1 MAESLEFRG
10 FAMNL
15 TPSQYQMIDPLQQ
28 CQPDRDLADGPAR
41 FQAISPA
48 DSFIVQAPAGSG
60 KTALLTQR
68 FLALLSQVE
77 QPEQVVAMTFTK
89 KAAAEMRNRILQAL
103 QFGLQSPPS
112 AAASLFERNSWQL
125 AQAALHNNQQR
136 GWQLLDNPNRLRIR
150 TLDSMNGYLVQ
161 QMPLLSRLGAQ
172 PQLASMQDRLYIQAA
187 RSALQDTE
195 TAEASTELL
204 RLVNGKLRRAE
215 ALLVSMLKKR
225 DQWMSSLL
233 GYGADTLEESAMAR
247 EVLEAA
253 VADLVAQEQQA
264 AWKHISPI
272 ADRLSKMCAFSEF
285 AEANV
290 EEPLKSNL
298 QQLIAFDQSGQSLC
312 VDTDLAVWRAL
323 TDWLQT
329 KQGTWL
335 KTANKNKGFPPGK
348 GDNKAQKDA
357 FLAELE
363 AIRTADFQDKA
374 ATAFAQLSQL
384 PDATYSDA
392 DWHSLQQ
399 LIRLLNRSVGHL
411 KVCFQQAG
419 ETDFIEVAQAAAL
432 ALGED
437 SAPTDLAQQL
447 DYQIR
452 HLLIDEFQDTSVA
465 QFRLIEKLV
474 TAWTPGDGHTLFIV
488 GDPMQSI
495 YRFREA
501 EVGNFL
507 QAWEDGIAQVDLI
520 PLQLSV
526 NFRSSA
532 GVVDWVNQTFQ
543 SVFPSD
549 NQLELGAVCYS
560 SAEASPSAIKSHS
573 TNQAVFNHWQLEA
586 SQSEEVNDVLSV
598 IQSRLADSDFLAT
611 ESIGVLG
618 RSRSHLMPIA
628 FGLKQA
634 GIAFK
639 AVELEGLKDRQE
651 IQDCQALTR
660 ALIHLGD
667 RPAWIAL
674 LRSPL
679 IGLSLAD
686 LNTLLTEDGR
696 PKVGTAWQQL
706 MAFPTDETD
715 QNDQAWADFK
725 PGLSEAGQM
734 RLAETLPVLQQALQ
748 SRGSLEVS
756 VWLRQIWL
764 ALDGPQ
770 TVLDD
775 NALQNVEAYWQ
786 MLTGLAAR
794 SSSSSGGTSLSIA
807 VLEETLEQLFAQPDA
822 SPDAKRVEL
831 MTMHKSKGLEFD
843 TVILPSLG
851 RKPRVNEPPLVSWL
865 SFRGEQKE
873 QLVIAPLVQKG
884 KANGQKSPLVE
895 LIKRYDAQK
904 QTYEDGRLLYVACT
918 RAKRQ
923 LHCFG
928 SVAVSDKVLAG
939 DVALAATNN
948 SLLSCLWP
956 LVATSFEGLLQGYQP
971 KEAEGGEN
979 DFVAKVSR
987 LPPTRKGFHQMQPE
1001 SFMSALLPKKE
1012 AAQAVTQLPAEP
1024 LSKSAMDVSQQTPSQ
1039 TAEMAKLVGVWV
1051 HQVLEQWSK
1060 NNPIIPSVEALA
1072 SQSERHALGL
1082 MQLGLRGQWL
1092 TEGMRRVMVS
1102 LQNSL
1107 QNELVLWALRSDHAE
1122 AAAELPLSSLEL
1134 LPLGQVQQNHIVDR
1148 TFVDEEG
1155 TRWIV
1160 DYKTSYVELNDA
1172 KEVDAFIEGQ
1182 VSIYRPQLQRYGQ
1195 LFSVL
1200 ENRPQKWVLYFSH
1213 LDRWVEVADQLSD

>member
-1 MAESLEFRG
+1 MSLNP
-10 FAMNL
+10 A
-15 TPSQYQMIDPLQQ
+15 QYQMIDPLQQ
-28 CQPDRDLADGPAR
+28 CQPDRDLADGAAR

-48 DSFIVQAPAGSG
+48 HSFIVQAPAGSG

-89 KAAAEMRNRILQAL
+89 KAAAEMRNRILEAL
-103 QFGLQSPPS
+103 QFGLQPPPPEE
-112 AAASLFERNSWQL
+112 ASLFEHNSWQL

-136 GWQLLDNPNRLRIR
+136 EWQLLDNPNRLRIR

-172 PQLASMQDRLYIQAA
+172 PQLASRQDRLYIQAA
-187 RSALQDTE
+187 RSALQDVE

-225 DQWMSSLL
+225 DQWMDSLL
-233 GYGADTLEESAMAR
+233 VYGADTLEESAMAR
-247 EVLEAA
+247 DVLEAA
-253 VADLVAQEQQA
+253 VADLVTQEQQA
-264 AWKHISPI
+264 AWKTLAPI
-272 ADRLSKMCAFSEF
+272 ADHLLRVCAFAEF
-285 AEANV
+285 AESNMT
-290 EEPLKSNL
+290 EEPLKSSL
-298 QQLIAFDQSGQSLC
+298 QGLITFFQSAQPLRA
-312 VDTDLAVWRAL
+312 DTDLAVWRAL
-323 TDWLQT
+323 AGWLQT
-329 KQGTWL
+329 AQGTWL
-335 KTANKNKGFPPGK
+335 KIVNKNKGFPAGK
-348 GDNKAQKDA
+348 GDSKVQKDA

-374 ATAFAQLSQL
+374 AAALAQLSQL
-384 PDATYSDA
+384 PDETYSDA

-399 LIRLLNRSVGHL
+399 LIRLLNRSVAHL

-437 SAPTDLAQQL
+437 TAPTDLAQQL

-465 QFRLIEKLV
+465 QFRLIKKLV

-507 QAWEDGIAQVDLI
+507 QAWKDGIAQVDLT
-520 PLQLSV
+520 PLPLTV

-532 GVVDWVNQTFQ
+532 GVVNWVNQTFQ

-560 SAEASPSAIKSHS
+560 PAEASPSAMKFQ
-573 TNQAVFNHWQLEA
+573 TTDQAVFGHWQLAA
-586 SQSEEVNDVLSV
+586 SPTEEVDAVLNV
-598 IQSRLADSDFLAT
+598 IQSRLADKAFSVNQ
-611 ESIGVLG
+611 SIGVLG

-628 FGLKQA
+628 FALKQA

-651 IQDCQALTR
+651 IQDCQALSR
-660 ALIHLGD
+660 ALVHLGD

-679 IGLSLAD
+679 VGLGLAD
-686 LNTLLTEDGR
+686 LNALLTENGR
-696 PKVGTAWQQL
+696 PKTGTIWQQL
-706 MAFPTDETD
+706 TAFSAAEAD
-715 QNDQAWADFK
+715 QNDQAWLDSYQ
-725 PGLSEAGQM
+725 GLSDAGKM

-748 SRGSLEVS
+748 SRGTLAVS

-764 ALDGPQ
+764 TLDGPQ
-770 TVLDD
+770 TLLDD

-786 MLTGLAAR
+786 MLDKMTSVSASTSTGV
-794 SSSSSGGTSLSIA
+794 SLSIA
-807 VLEETLEQLFAQPDA
+807 ALEETLDQLFAQPDA

-851 RKPRVNEPPLVSWL
+851 RKPRGDEAPLVSWL
-865 SFRGEQKE
+865 SFRGADKE

-884 KANGQKSPLVE
+884 KANGQISPLVE
-895 LIKRYDAQK
+895 LIKRYEVQK
-904 QTYEDGRLLYVACT
+904 QAYEDARLLYVACT
-918 RAKRQ
+918 RAKQQ

-928 SVAVSDKVLAG
+928 SVAVSEKVLAG
-939 DVALAATNN
+939 DAELAAMNK

-956 LVATSFEGLLQGYQP
+956 LVSASFEDLLQGYEP
-971 KEAEGGEN
+971 AEVEN
-979 DFVAKVSR
+979 IEDDFVAKVSR
-987 LPPTRKGFHQMQPE
+987 LPSTRKGFHQMQPE
-1001 SFMSALLPKKE
+1001 SLVSALLPRVDSTLSE
-1012 AAQAVTQLPAEP
+1012 PQLLEEP
-1024 LSKSAMDVSQQTPSQ
+1024 LSKPTVDASQKIHSQ
-1039 TAEMAKLVGVWV
+1039 AAEMAKSVGIWV
-1051 HQVLEQWSK
+1051 HQALEQWSK
-1060 NNPIIPSVEALA
+1060 DNRLIPSIEALV
-1072 SQSERHALGL
+1072 SQSERHELGL
-1082 MQLGLRGQWL
+1082 MQLGLRGSWL
-1092 TEGMRRVMVS
+1092 KEGVRRVMVS

-1107 QNELVLWALRSDHAE
+1107 QNAQVLWALRSDHAE
-1122 AAAELPLSSLEL
+1122 AAAELPLSSLESQ
-1134 LPLGQVQQNHIVDR
+1134 PLGQLQQNHIVDR
-1148 TFVDEEG
+1148 TFVDDTG

-1160 DYKTSYVELNDA
+1160 DYKTSYVELDDVSD
-1172 KEVDAFIEGQ
+1172 VDAFIEAQ

-1213 LDRWVEVADQLSD
+1213 LDRWVEVADS